1 MSRHRRILIIEDQ
14 KKERDALSRVLRMEG
29 YHPVAVPGIKELTG
43 HFTEAFDLVIC
54 DLRLGMDSGLDA
66 LKVVQENWH
75 GIPVIMVTAYG
86 AIDSAVIAIKSG
98 AIDYLTKPLKP
109 EELLTLL
116 NRYLPME
123 RRDAAQSLHGT
134 PWLER
139 QLGASAKMAA
149 VYSRVSTLA
158 GLNCPVLITGEQGS
172 GQELVAAAIHEQSHR
187 KHRPFIEFRTTSFTA
202 SVIEFE
208 LFGQGRTDYY
218 SRTKDNK
225 GRIAQAI
232 SGTLYIDEF
241 FSVSAEV
248 QRRLFNQLGLP
259 SCSDKLTKEFDVRLI
274 AGSGLPL
281 ADLYEL
287 EQTDAGMLT
296 SGQREL
302 IELPALREHPED
314 IPSLIDHCLNECAR
328 QHLRSRPVLDE
339 ALLNFLC
346 SYEWPGNVRQ
356 LRNAIENMLVLSRGE
371 QISMDDLT
379 AFLGGGHLN
388 DSPPISTTEMSLSEL
403 ERIAVIG
410 ALKRSLGNKT
420 HAAQKLGISVR
431 TLQRK
436 MKQWKMEGSE
446 VDA

>member
-14 KKERDALSRVLRMEG
+14 KKERDALARVLRMEG

-75 GIPVIMVTAYG
+75 GIPVIMVTAHG

-123 RRDAAQSLHGT
+123 RREAQSLQGT
-134 PWLER
+134 PWLEK

-149 VYSRVSTLA
+149 VYSRVSMLA

-187 KHRPFIEFRTTSFTA
+187 KHRPFVEFRATSFTA
-202 SVIEFE
+202 SAIEFE

-232 SGTLYIDEF
+232 SGTLYIDDF
-241 FSVSAEV
+241 FSISAEV
-248 QRRLFNQLGLP
+248 QRRLFTQLG
-259 SCSDKLTKEFDVRLI
+259 STSSSDKPAKEFDVRLI

-281 ADLYEL
+281 ADLDEL
-287 EQTDAGMLT
+287 DQTDAGILT
-296 SGQREL
+296 SSQKEL

-328 QHLRSRPVLDE
+328 RHLRSRPILDE

-346 SYEWPGNVRQ
+346 AYEWPGNVRQ
-356 LRNAIENMLVLSRGE
+356 LRNAIENMLVLSRSE

-388 DSPPISTTEMSLSEL
+388 DSPPISTAEMSLSEL

-436 MKQWKMEGSE
+436 MKQWKLEGSD